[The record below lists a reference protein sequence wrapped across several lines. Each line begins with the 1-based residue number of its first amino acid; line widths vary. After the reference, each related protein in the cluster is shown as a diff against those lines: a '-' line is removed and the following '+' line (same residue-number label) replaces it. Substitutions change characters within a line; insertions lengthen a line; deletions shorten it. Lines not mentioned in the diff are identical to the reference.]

1 MSKLKDWLM
10 GKALNTMLWRKS
22 RPSLVRR
29 ALAGRDFPRAPRP
42 TGDTVRVGVVQLE
55 LHFITSAAGYAEKM
69 YELSRQAVEGGAQL
83 VIFPEDTGTH
93 LLGLLPGV
101 EELAEGT
108 SMDEAIAQVAGPD
121 IQVADVFKAVAPG
134 ARRIYEATFSTLAQG
149 FGVHIVAGSIL
160 LPDKRGDLYNV
171 GYFYGPDGRLIGT
184 QKKTHLFIIEQE
196 WGLACHDEI
205 QVFDTPLGVIAFPI
219 CMDHTFFE
227 PIRVAWLQGAEVIID
242 PSANPAPYDYW
253 EQMRGVWG
261 RVQES
266 PAYGILCCMV
276 GDLAGFT
283 FQGRS
288 GVYAPLEMTPN
299 GDGIIAQAETVD
311 REEILLADLD
321 LAALRRFRQEQKP
334 DFNLALYEKYLPRVY
349 EAYRRMEVE
358 GRRVVV
364 HTQGSGEL

>member
-1 MSKLKDWLM
+1 MSKLKDCLT
-10 GKALNTMLWRKS
+10 GKALNVMLWRKS

-42 TGDTVRVGVVQLE
+42 TGDATRVGVVQLE

-69 YELSRQAVEGGAQL
+69 YELTRQAVEGGAQL
-83 VIFPEDTGTH
+83 VVFPEDTGTH

-101 EELAEGT
+101 EELAENT
-108 SMDEAIAQVAGPD
+108 SLDEAIAQVAE
-121 IQVADVFKAVAPG
+121 IFKTVAPG
-134 ARRIYEATFSTLAQG
+134 ARRIYEVTFSTLAQG

-160 LPDKRGDLYNV
+160 LPDRRGDLYNV

-205 QVFDTPLGVIAFPI
+205 QVFDTPLGIIAFPI

-227 PIRVAWLQGAEVIID
+227 PIRVAWLQGAEIIID

-261 RVQES
+261 RIQES

-276 GDLAGFT
+276 GDFAGFT
-283 FQGRS
+283 FRGRS

-299 GDGIIAQAETVD
+299 GDGIITQAGTVD
-311 REEILLADLD
+311 REEVLLADLD
-321 LAALRRFRQEQKP
+321 LAALRRFRQEQRP

-349 EAYRRMEVE
+349 EAYRQMEVK
-358 GRRVVV
+358 GRRLVV
-364 HTQGSGEL
+364 HI

>member
-1 MSKLKDWLM
+1 MNKLKDWLM
-10 GKALNTMLWRKS
+10 SKALNTMLWRKS

-29 ALAGRDFPRAPRP
+29 ALAGRDFPRAPQP
-42 TGDTVRVGVVQLE
+42 TGDTTRVGVVQLE

-69 YELSRQAVEGGAQL
+69 YELTRQAVEGGAQL
-83 VIFPEDTGTH
+83 VIFPEDTGAH
-93 LLGLLPGV
+93 LLGLLPGI
-101 EELAEGT
+101 EELTEGT
-108 SMDEAIAQVAGPD
+108 SMDKAIAQVTGQD
-121 IQVADVFKAVAPG
+121 IQVAEIFNTVAPG
-134 ARRIYEATFSTLAQG
+134 ARRIYEATFSTLAQR
-149 FGVHIVAGSIL
+149 FEVHIVAGSIL
-160 LPDKRGDLYNV
+160 LPDERGDLYNV

-184 QKKTHLFIIEQE
+184 QKKTHLFIIEQD

-242 PSANPAPYDYW
+242 PSANPAPHDYW

-266 PAYGILCCMV
+266 PAYGILCCTV
-276 GDLAGFT
+276 GDFVGLT

-288 GVYAPLEMTPN
+288 GVYVPLEMTPS
-299 GDGIIAQAETVD
+299 GDGIIAQAETAD

-321 LAALRRFRQEQKP
+321 LATLRRFRQEQGP

-364 HTQGSGEL
+364 HTQRNGEL

>member
-1 MSKLKDWLM
+1 MSKLKDWLI
-10 GKALNTMLWRKS
+10 GKALNTLLWWKS
-22 RPSLVRR
+22 RPSLLRR
-29 ALAGRDFPRAPRP
+29 ALAGRDFARAPRP
-42 TGDTVRVGVVQLE
+42 TGDTTRVGVVQLE

-69 YELSRQAVEGGAQL
+69 YELTRQAVEGGAQL
-83 VIFPEDTGTH
+83 VIFPEHTGTH

-108 SMDEAIAQVAGPD
+108 SMDEAIAQVAGQG
-121 IQVADVFKAVAPG
+121 IQIADVFKAVTPG
-134 ARRIYEATFSTLAQG
+134 ARRTYEATFSTLAQG

-171 GYFYGPDGRLIGT
+171 GYFYGPDGQLIGT
-184 QKKTHLFIIEQE
+184 QRKTHLFIIEQE

-205 QVFDTPLGVIAFPI
+205 RVFDTPLGAIAFPI

-227 PIRVAWLQGAEVIID
+227 PIRVAWLQGAEIIID
-242 PSANPAPYDYW
+242 PSANPAPYDYR
-253 EQMRGVWG
+253 EQMRGVWS

-276 GDLAGFT
+276 GDLANFT

-321 LAALRRFRQEQKP
+321 LAALRRFRQEQKL
-334 DFNLALYEKYLPRVY
+334 DFNLALYEKYLPWVY
-349 EAYRRMEVE
+349 KAYRRMEVE
-358 GRRVVV
+358 GRRVV
-364 HTQGSGEL
+364 HTQRGGEL

>member
-1 MSKLKDWLM
+1 MSKLKDWLI

-29 ALAGRDFPRAPRP
+29 ALAGRDFARAPRP
-42 TGDTVRVGVVQLE
+42 TGDTTRVGVVQLE

-69 YELSRQAVEGGAQL
+69 YELTRQAVEGGAQL

-93 LLGLLPGV
+93 LLGLLPGI
-101 EELAEGT
+101 EALAEGI
-108 SMDEAIAQVAGPD
+108 SMGEAIAQVAGQG
-121 IQVADVFKAVAPG
+121 IQIADVFKAVAPG

-171 GYFYGPDGRLIGT
+171 GYFYGPDGQLIGT
-184 QKKTHLFIIEQE
+184 QRKTHLSIIEQE
-196 WGLACHDEI
+196 WGLAGHDEMR
-205 QVFDTPLGVIAFPI
+205 VFDTPLGAIAFPI
-219 CMDHTFFE
+219 RMDHTFFE
-227 PIRVAWLQGAEVIID
+227 PIRVAWLQGAEIIID
-242 PSANPAPYDYW
+242 PSANPAPYDYQ
-253 EQMRGVWG
+253 EQMRGVWS

-276 GDLAGFT
+276 GDLGNFT

-288 GVYAPLEMTPN
+288 GGYAPLEMTPN

-321 LAALRRFRQEQKP
+321 LAALRRFRQEQSP

-349 EAYRRMEVE
+349 KAYRRMEVE
-358 GRRVVV
+358 GRRVVRP
-364 HTQGSGEL
+364 QGSGEL

>member
-10 GKALNTMLWRKS
+10 GKALNTMLWWKS
-22 RPSLVRR
+22 QPSLVRK

-42 TGDTVRVGVVQLE
+42 TGDTIRVGVVQLE

-69 YELSRQAVEGGAQL
+69 YELTRQVVEGGAQL

-108 SMDEAIAQVAGPD
+108 PLREAITQMAGQDTQVAE
-121 IQVADVFKAVAPG
+121 IFKAVAPG

-160 LPDKRGDLYNV
+160 LPDKRRDLYNV

-205 QVFDTPLGVIAFPI
+205 QVFDRPLGVIAFPI

-253 EQMRGVWG
+253 EQMRGVWS
-261 RVQES
+261 RIQES

-276 GDLAGFT
+276 GDFAGFT
-283 FQGRS
+283 FRGRS

-299 GDGIIAQAETVD
+299 GDGIIAQTETVD

-321 LAALRRFRQEQKP
+321 LAALRRFRQEQGP
-334 DFNLALYEKYLPRVY
+334 DFNLALYEKYQPRVY
-349 EAYRRMEVE
+349 EAYRRMEVG

-364 HTQGSGEL
+364 RSQGNGEL

>member
-1 MSKLKDWLM
+1 
-10 GKALNTMLWRKS
+10 
-22 RPSLVRR
+22 
-29 ALAGRDFPRAPRP
+29 
-42 TGDTVRVGVVQLE
+42 
-55 LHFITSAAGYAEKM
+55 
-69 YELSRQAVEGGAQL
+69 
-83 VIFPEDTGTH
+83 
-93 LLGLLPGV
+93 LLGLVPGV

-108 SMDEAIAQVAGPD
+108 FIDEAIAQVAGQD
-121 IQVADVFKAVAPG
+121 TQVAEIFKAVAPG

-171 GYFYGPDGRLIGT
+171 GYFYGPDGRLIGI

-196 WGLACHDEI
+196 WGLAYHDEI

-227 PIRVAWLQGAEVIID
+227 PIRVAWLQGAEVVID

-266 PAYGILCCMV
+266 PAYGLLCCMV
-276 GDLAGFT
+276 GDFAGFT
-283 FQGRS
+283 FRGRS
-288 GVYAPLEMTPN
+288 GVYAPVEMTPK

-311 REEILLADLD
+311 REEVLLADLD
-321 LAALRRFRQEQKP
+321 LAALRRFR
-334 DFNLALYEKYLPRVY
+334 
-349 EAYRRMEVE
+349 
-358 GRRVVV
+358 
-364 HTQGSGEL
+364 

>member
-1 MSKLKDWLM
+1 MD
-10 GKALNTMLWRKS
+10 KALGVMLWQKS

-42 TGDTVRVGVVQLE
+42 TGDTLRVGVVQLE

-69 YELSRQAVEGGAQL
+69 YELTRQAVEGGAQL
-83 VIFPEDTGTH
+83 VILPEDTGTH

-101 EELAEGT
+101 EDLAEGAPL
-108 SMDEAIAQVAGPD
+108 DEAIAQMSGQDV
-121 IQVADVFKAVAPG
+121 QVADVFKAVAPG
-134 ARRIYEATFSTLAQG
+134 SRRIYEATFSTLAQG

-160 LPDKRGDLYNV
+160 LPDRRGDLYNV
-171 GYFYGPDGRLIGT
+171 GHFYGPDGRLIGT

-196 WGLACHDEI
+196 WGLARHDEI
-205 QVFDTPLGVIAFPI
+205 QVFDTPLGMIAFPI

-261 RVQES
+261 RIQES

-276 GDLAGFT
+276 GDFAGFT
-283 FQGRS
+283 FRGRS

-299 GDGIIAQAETVD
+299 GDGIIAQAGTVD
-311 REEILLADLD
+311 REEVLLADLD
-321 LAALRRFRQEQKP
+321 LATLRRFRQEQRP
-334 DFNLALYEKYLPRVY
+334 DFNLTLYEKYLPRVY

-358 GRRVVV
+358 GRRMVV
-364 HTQGSGEL
+364 HT